1 MRETIGFLIV
11 GGMFVGMGVAS
22 SLFKRL
28 PLTGAML
35 YLAAGFALGPS
46 GLGLLSLD
54 ITKDAPLVRLLT
66 EVALLASLFA
76 IGLRLRAPIFASL
89 WSLPVRLGL
98 LAMIV
103 TVPLLALFCARGLG
117 MAWGPAWVLAAMLAP
132 TDPVLAHDVQVR
144 DANDLDIV
152 RFSLSGEGGLND
164 GVALPFTLIAL
175 SFCANGANG
184 ANGATG
190 APAVLTPG
198 MLLGAVWGIVG
209 AIGIGALL
217 GFATTHAVAWLRTR
231 HAQALGLEGFFA
243 LGLIELSY
251 GIAQMLHTFGFLA
264 AFAAGVAMRRVEH
277 RATGAR
283 SPQDAIGSIDSS
295 DVAATA
301 AHPDKAH
308 AYMAESVLGFTIEL
322 ERIAEM
328 AMMIM
333 VGNLLGTLTVPL
345 FTWRTVALVLVLFVV
360 VRPLAVE
367 LSLLGSRAQPLARR
381 MMSWFGIR
389 GIGTVYYLAY
399 ALEHGP
405 KRDIAPLAPYAL
417 AVVAASVFIHGMSA
431 TPLMKHY
438 KRSKRSKHSRRQ
450 HAEGQPPSRG

>member
-1 MRETIGFLIV
+1 MTETVWFLIV
-11 GGMFVGMGVAS
+11 GGMLVGMGIAS

-35 YLAAGFALGPS
+35 YLAAGYALGPP
-46 GLGLLSLD
+46 GAGILSLD
-54 ITKDAPLVRLLT
+54 IVSDAARVRLLS

-89 WSLPVRLGL
+89 WTLPVRLGL
-98 LAMIV
+98 VAMIV
-103 TVPLLALFCARGLG
+103 TVPLLALVCSWGLAL
-117 MAWGPAWVLAAMLAP
+117 AWGPAWVLAAMLSP

-144 DANDLDIV
+144 DANDLDTV

-164 GVALPFTLIAL
+164 GVALPFMLIAL
-175 SFCANGANG
+175 ALCANGN
-184 ANGATG
+184 TD
-190 APAVLTPG
+190 APALPTLRLAIG
-198 MLLGAVWGIVG
+198 TVWGLAG

-231 HAQALGLEGFFA
+231 HGQALGLEGFFA

-251 GIAQMLHTFGFLA
+251 GIAQLLHTFGFLA
-264 AFAAGVAMRRVEH
+264 VFAAGVAMRRVEH
-277 RATGAR
+277 RATGER

-301 AHPDKAH
+301 AHPAKAH

-328 AMMIM
+328 AMMII
-333 VGNLLGTLTVPL
+333 VGNLISTLPAPL
-345 FTWRTVALVLVLFVV
+345 VTWRSVALVLALFVV
-360 VRPLAVE
+360 VRPIAVE
-367 LSLLGSRAQPLARR
+367 LSLLGSRARAVQRR

-399 ALEHGP
+399 AIEHGP
-405 KRDIAPLAPYAL
+405 KRDLAPLAPYAL
-417 AVVAASVFIHGMSA
+417 AVVAASVFVHGMSA
-431 TPLMKHY
+431 TPLMKRY
-438 KRSKRSKHSRRQ
+438 KRVRASASRK
-450 HAEGQPPSRG
+450 G

>member
-1 MRETIGFLIV
+1 MRETIWFLIV
-11 GGMFVGMGVAS
+11 GGMFVGMGIAS

-35 YLAAGFALGPS
+35 YLATGFALGPS
-46 GLGLLSLD
+46 GAGLLAID
-54 ITKDAPLVRLLT
+54 IVKQAPLVRIVT

-76 IGLRLRAPIFASL
+76 IGLRLRAPILASL
-89 WSLPVRLGL
+89 WSLPARLGL

-103 TVPLLALFCARGLG
+103 TVPLLAAFCAWGLG
-117 MAWGPAWVLAAMLAP
+117 LEWGPAWVLAAMLAP

-164 GVALPFTLIAL
+164 GIALPFMLFALAFSTHGTPHTDALVTLRGLAQT
-175 SFCANGANG
+175 A
-184 ANGATG
+184 
-190 APAVLTPG
+190 
-198 MLLGAVWGIVG
+198 WGIVG
-209 AIGIGALL
+209 AVAVGALL

-231 HAQALGLEGFFA
+231 YAQALGLEGFFA

-251 GIAQMLHTFGFLA
+251 GTAQLLHTFGFLA

-277 RATGAR
+277 RATGER
-283 SPQDAIGSIDSS
+283 SPQDAIGVIDSS

-301 AHPDKAH
+301 ADPAKAH
-308 AYMAESVLGFTIEL
+308 AYMAESVLHFTIEL

-328 AMMIM
+328 GMMIM
-333 VGNLLGTLTVPL
+333 IGNVLSTVSMSAPL
-345 FTWRTVALVLVLFVV
+345 ITWRTAALVLALFVAI
-360 VRPLAVE
+360 RPAAVE
-367 LSLLGSRAQPLARR
+367 VALLGSRAKPVERR

-399 ALEHGP
+399 ALENG
-405 KRDIAPLAPYAL
+405 RSEDIAPLAPYAL
-417 AVVAASVFIHGMSA
+417 AVVTASVFVHGMSA
-431 TPLMKHY
+431 TPLMKSY
-438 KRSKRSKHSRRQ
+438 RR
-450 HAEGQPPSRG
+450 ARAAARR

>member
-1 MRETIGFLIV
+1 MHETIWFLIV

-28 PLTGAML
+28 PLTCAML
-35 YLAAGFALGPS
+35 YLVAGFALGHN
-46 GLGLLSLD
+46 GAGLLSLD
-54 ITKDAPLVRLLT
+54 ITKNAPLVRLLS
-66 EVALLASLFA
+66 EVALLVSLFA

-89 WSLPVRLGL
+89 WTLPVRLGF

-144 DANDLDIV
+144 DANDLDLM

-164 GVALPFTLIAL
+164 GITLPFMMAAL
-175 SFCANGANG
+175 ALC

-190 APAVLTPG
+190 GPPVLTAG
-198 MLLGAVWGIVG
+198 RLLEAVWGILG
-209 AIGIGALL
+209 AIGVGALL
-217 GFATTHAVAWLRTR
+217 SFATTHAVARLRMR
-231 HAQALGLEGFFA
+231 YAQALGLEGFFA
-243 LGLIELSY
+243 LGLIELSF
-251 GIAQMLHTFGFLA
+251 GIAQFLHTFGFLA

-283 SPQDAIGSIDSS
+283 SPQDAIGAIDSS
-295 DVAATA
+295 NVAATA

-308 AYMAESVLGFTIEL
+308 AYMAESVLGFTVEI

-333 VGNLLGTLTVPL
+333 VGNLLSTLPVPL
-345 FTWRTVALVLVLFVV
+345 FTWRALALVFVLFVV

-405 KRDIAPLAPYAL
+405 KDDIAPLAPYAL
-417 AVVAASVFIHGMSA
+417 AVVTASVFIHGMSA
-431 TPLMKHY
+431 TPLMKRY
-438 KRSKRSKHSRRQ
+438 KRSHRR
-450 HAEGQPPSRG
+450 ARNRRRDSEDQPPSQESAR

>member
-1 MRETIGFLIV
+1 MRETTWFLIV
-11 GGMFVGMGVAS
+11 GGLFVGMGIAS

-35 YLAAGFALGPS
+35 YLAIGFALGPS
-46 GLGLLSLD
+46 GAGLLAID
-54 ITKDAPLVRLLT
+54 IVKQAPLVRIVT

-76 IGLRLRAPIFASL
+76 IGLRLRAPILASL

-103 TVPLLALFCARGLG
+103 TVPLLAAFCAWGLG
-117 MAWGPAWVLAAMLAP
+117 LEWGPAWVLAAMLAP

-164 GVALPFTLIAL
+164 GIALPFMLFALAFSMQGTLHADAL
-175 SFCANGANG
+175 V
-184 ANGATG
+184 T
-190 APAVLTPG
+190 LRR
-198 MLLGAVWGIVG
+198 LGETAWGIVG
-209 AIGIGALL
+209 AVAVGALL

-231 HAQALGLEGFFA
+231 YAQALGLEGFFA

-251 GIAQMLHTFGFLA
+251 GAAQLLHTFGFLA

-277 RATGAR
+277 RATGER
-283 SPQDAIGSIDSS
+283 SPQDAIGAIDSS

-301 AHPDKAH
+301 SDPAKAH
-308 AYMAESVLGFTIEL
+308 AYMAESVLHFTIEL

-328 AMMIM
+328 GMMIM
-333 VGNLLGTLTVPL
+333 IGNVLSTVSAPLL
-345 FTWRTVALVLVLFVV
+345 TWRTTALVLALFVAI
-360 VRPLAVE
+360 RPAAVE
-367 LSLLGSRAQPLARR
+367 LALLGSRAKPLERR

-399 ALEHGP
+399 ALENG
-405 KRDIAPLAPYAL
+405 RSEDIAPLAPYAL
-417 AVVAASVFIHGMSA
+417 AVVTASVFVHGMSA
-431 TPLMKHY
+431 MPLMKSY
-438 KRSKRSKHSRRQ
+438 RR
-450 HAEGQPPSRG
+450 ARARARR

>member
-1 MRETIGFLIV
+1 MRETTWFLIV
-11 GGMFVGMGVAS
+11 GGLFVGMGIAS

-35 YLAAGFALGPS
+35 YLAIGFALGPS
-46 GLGLLSLD
+46 GAGLLAID
-54 ITKDAPLVRLLT
+54 IVKQAPLVRIVT

-76 IGLRLRAPIFASL
+76 IGLRLRAPILASL

-103 TVPLLALFCARGLG
+103 TVPLLAAFCAWGLG
-117 MAWGPAWVLAAMLAP
+117 LEWGPAWVLAAMLAP

-164 GVALPFTLIAL
+164 GIALPFMLFALAFSMQGTLHADAL
-175 SFCANGANG
+175 V
-184 ANGATG
+184 T
-190 APAVLTPG
+190 LRR
-198 MLLGAVWGIVG
+198 LGETAWGIVG
-209 AIGIGALL
+209 AVAVGALL

-231 HAQALGLEGFFA
+231 YAQALGLEGFFA

-251 GIAQMLHTFGFLA
+251 GAAQLLHTFGFLA

-277 RATGAR
+277 RATGER
-283 SPQDAIGSIDSS
+283 SPQDAIGAIDSS

-301 AHPDKAH
+301 SDPAKAH
-308 AYMAESVLGFTIEL
+308 AYMAESVLHFTIEL

-328 AMMIM
+328 GMMIM
-333 VGNLLGTLTVPL
+333 IGNVLSTVSAPLL
-345 FTWRTVALVLVLFVV
+345 TWRTTALVLALFVAI
-360 VRPLAVE
+360 RPAAVE
-367 LSLLGSRAQPLARR
+367 LALLGSRAKPLERR

-399 ALEHGP
+399 ALENG
-405 KRDIAPLAPYAL
+405 RSENIAPLAPYAL
-417 AVVAASVFIHGMSA
+417 AVVTASVFVHGMSA
-431 TPLMKHY
+431 MPLMKSY
-438 KRSKRSKHSRRQ
+438 RR
-450 HAEGQPPSRG
+450 ARARARR